1 MANKAIFTILS
12 DCNSTSAR
20 TGIVKT
26 ENGDIHTPVFMPVGT
41 YGAVKTLSHEDLEQ
55 LSASI
60 ILGNTYH
67 LYIRP
72 GNTIISKHG
81 GLHKFINWNKPILTD
96 SGGFQVFSLRGKR
109 TISEEGVTFQSH
121 LDGSSHLFT
130 PENVVDTQRILGS
143 DFMMMLD
150 VCPPGDS
157 DLKTWKEALD
167 ITTRWAKRGMDHF
180 KKTEKLYGHS
190 QVLVPIIQGGTN
202 KELRIKSANDLLE
215 LNSPMYAI
223 GGLAV
228 GEPKEEMLNSIEVV
242 NAIIPKEKPRYLM
255 GVGTPTDLI
264 QAVARGVDMFDC
276 VMPSR
281 NARNGQLFTRYG
293 KINIRNS
300 KYKNDTSPIDIES
313 RSSLSVNYS
322 KGYLHHLF
330 KIEEMLGYRIATLHN
345 LSFYLDLMSTIR
357 SKIKNATFRSWSKE
371 FISNY
376 GN

>member
-1 MANKAIFTILS
+1 MKQSIFTILS
-12 DCNSTSAR
+12 KCSNTSAR
-20 TGIVKT
+20 EGVVKT
-26 ENGDIHTPVFMPVGT
+26 DNGDIHTPVFMPVGT
-41 YGAVKTLSHEDLEQ
+41 YGAVKTLSYKNLEQ
-55 LSASI
+55 ISSSI

-72 GNTIISKHG
+72 GNEIIAKHG
-81 GLHKFINWNKPILTD
+81 GLHKFINWKKPILTD

-109 TISEEGVTFQSH
+109 KISEEGVTFQSH

-130 PENVVDTQRILGS
+130 PESVVETQRILGS

-150 VCPPGDS
+150 VCPPGDA
-157 DLKTWKEALD
+157 DFKTWEKALN

-180 KKTEKLYGHS
+180 NKTKDLYGHS

-202 KELRIKSANDLLE
+202 KDLRIKSANELLA
-215 LNSPMYAI
+215 LDSPLYAI

-242 NAIIPKEKPRYLM
+242 NDIIPKEKPRYLM
-255 GVGTPTDLI
+255 GVGTPTDLV

-281 NARNGQLFTRYG
+281 NARNGQLFTRNG
-293 KINIRNS
+293 KVNIRNS
-300 KYKNDTSPIDIES
+300 KYKNDTNPIDIES
-313 RSSLSVNYS
+313 KSDLSLNYS

-330 KIEEMLGYRIATLHN
+330 KIEEMLGYTIATLHN
-345 LSFYLDLMSTIR
+345 LSFYLDLMSKIR
-357 SKIKNATFRSWSKE
+357 SQINNGTFSYWSKE

-376 GN
+376 EGK